1 MLERVWASHAHS
13 CKAPQSLEI
22 VTNPGPLSGGES
34 GCYQH
39 SRKVTPVRGG
49 GKNEARKVSQSCS
62 GFCLKRY
69 SFIVSQTVQCTDTC
83 KTNTLTHK
91 DMFCMCVFVCVRG
104 QVAEEIT
111 LLMNSHIPESRT
123 CYILL
128 SNFVHF
134 ELFKYIIQPRSHIVC
149 PIFLISVLN
158 AQAVIVLVFINLDI
172 CVPIL
177 LMCYCLCL
185 FFCISLSVSLT
196 IHFSFT

>member
-1 MLERVWASHAHS
+1 
-13 CKAPQSLEI
+13 
-22 VTNPGPLSGGES
+22 
-34 GCYQH
+34 
-39 SRKVTPVRGG
+39 
-49 GKNEARKVSQSCS
+49 
-62 GFCLKRY
+62 
-69 SFIVSQTVQCTDTC
+69 
-83 KTNTLTHK
+83 
-91 DMFCMCVFVCVRG
+91 MCVFVCVRG

-172 CVPIL
+172 CVGPIL